1 MTRTSISSWWLLV
14 ICAVLYA
21 LFAITIVFVAGFDGS
36 PALRALMHHRNTITQ
51 MGMLALVAGICTIA
65 AGAWNIR
72 KSNSWLLVLNGIAC
86 TAFGAIVG
94 LGAGRSVT
102 FRSIASLIVVMA
114 VSIGIYEFAVARTS
128 RGHLTEQWLLG
139 IAGVIS
145 VGFAMVFLAFVLRWL
160 KLYPHSAQ
168 TFRWIGSYFGFS
180 ALCMLGLALRHFHS
194 RFGSFGT
201 RALPMA

>member
-1 MTRTSISSWWLLV
+1 MTRTSISSWWLLA

-21 LFAITIVFVAGFDGS
+21 LFAITIVFVVGSDGS
-36 PALRALMHHRNTITQ
+36 PALRSLMHRRDSITQ
-51 MGMLALVAGICTIA
+51 MGMLALAAGICTIA
-65 AGAWNIR
+65 AGAWNFR

-86 TAFGAIVG
+86 TAFGARVV
-94 LGAGRSVT
+94 LGASRAVT

-114 VSIGIYEFAVARTS
+114 VSIALYEFAAARTY
-128 RGHLTEQWLLG
+128 RGHLAEQWLLG

-145 VGFAMVFLAFVLRWL
+145 VGFATVFLAFVLRWL
-160 KLYPHSAQ
+160 KLYPHSAE

-194 RFGSFGT
+194 RFSSIG
-201 RALPMA
+201 ALPTA